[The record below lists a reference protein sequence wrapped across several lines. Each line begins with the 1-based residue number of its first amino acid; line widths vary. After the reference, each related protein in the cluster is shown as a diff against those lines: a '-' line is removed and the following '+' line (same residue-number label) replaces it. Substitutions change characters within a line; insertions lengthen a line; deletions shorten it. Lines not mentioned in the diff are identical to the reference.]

1 MWGGGVEANSEWV
14 LRCRFAQG
22 GEVRVDGRIQG
33 LELNPVGVPLS
44 H

>member
-1 MWGGGVEANSEWV
+1 MVSKV
-14 LRCRFAQG
+14 QVSQR
-22 GEVRVDGRIQG
+22 GEVRVNGRIQG